1 MLSQRDLFSVP
12 VDWEYNIPSDAH
24 IHTTG
29 LAEELIQAN
38 SLWSGQKEEN
48 VLYENL
54 VFLKMKQI
62 SDVSSELCLKNLPTE
77 RSSQYCFPKYHACTT
92 SQLTTAQSGPDPFPS
107 HRIAHISPPGEEET
121 FWSLPF
127 YWLTVQTKKKTTQKK
142 VIFWQPTVVFPQHC
156 TQKPKMQPMI
166 FCLFQQHLRHLFRA
180 AH

>member
-12 VDWEYNIPSDAH
+12 VHWEYNIPSDAH

-38 SLWSGQKEEN
+38 SLRSGQKEEN
-48 VLYENL
+48 VLSENL

-77 RSSQYCFPKYHACTT
+77 RSSRCCFPKYHACTT
-92 SQLTTAQSGPDPFPS
+92 SQLTTAQSGPDPFSS

-121 FWSLPF
+121 LSLLITSF
-127 YWLTVQTKKKTTQKK
+127 LLTDSPKKKRKK
-142 VIFWQPTVVFPQHC
+142 
-156 TQKPKMQPMI
+156 KK
-166 FCLFQQHLRHLFRA
+166 
-180 AH
+180 